1 MIGLNRQVRGPIARR
16 AVAAE
21 HLVRIFHRKV
31 LRGPLGFAGRG
42 SLALVARPVFDPSR
56 DLGIA
61 LSVGQQLVDLL
72 LLPSLLLLP
81 IQISPSARW
90 PCHATHPT
98 ELEASP

>member
-1 MIGLNRQVRGPIARR
+1 VIGLNRQVRGPIARR
-16 AVAAE
+16 ADASE

-42 SLALVARPVFDPSR
+42 SLARPVFDPSR

-90 PCHATHPT
+90 SCHATHPA